1 MNTNDVEFVLTMITL
16 GTLSL
21 AVLIYVS
28 NWLLQTITTPDVPV
42 ALRISNRTRHHVITR
57 RRANVIPGIICS
69 LPIHQ
74 KGRPDD
80 IRI

>member
-1 MNTNDVEFVLTMITL
+1 MNTNDVELVLTMITL
-16 GTLSL
+16 GTLGL
-21 AVLIYVS
+21 AVFIYVG
-28 NWLLQTITTPDVPV
+28 NWLLQTIKTPDVPV
-42 ALRISNRTRHHVITR
+42 ALRVARYTPHPVITR

-74 KGRPDD
+74 KGRRDD

>member
-21 AVLIYVS
+21 AIFMYVG
-28 NWLLQTITTPDVPV
+28 NRLLQTITTPDAPI
-42 ALRISNRTRHHVITR
+42 ALRISSRSPNPVITR

-74 KGRPDD
+74 KGRRDD